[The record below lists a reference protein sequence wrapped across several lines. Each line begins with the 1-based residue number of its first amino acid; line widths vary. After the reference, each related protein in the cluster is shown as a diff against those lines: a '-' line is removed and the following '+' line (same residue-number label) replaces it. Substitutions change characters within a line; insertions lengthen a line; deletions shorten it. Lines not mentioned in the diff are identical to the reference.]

1 MINYRRNYT
10 ATLILDTRESE
21 ESADAMISKL
31 SEMIVHLDGEVKKV
45 ENLGSREIAR
55 PKARNLSSAVYVKID
70 FESDREVPSKIKEQ
84 LRLEKTIDRIIIE
97 KA

>member
-31 SEMIVHLDGEVKKV
+31 SEIIVHLDGEVKKV

-84 LRLEKTIDRIIIE
+84 LRLEKTIDRIMIE

>member
-10 ATLILDTRESE
+10 ATLILDIRESE

-31 SEMIVHLDGEVKKV
+31 SEIIVHLDGEVKKV

-55 PKARNLSSAVYVKID
+55 PKARNFSSAVYLKID
-70 FESDREVPSKIKEQ
+70 FESDRKVPSKIKEQ

>member
-10 ATLILDTRESE
+10 ATLVLDTRESE

-31 SEMIVHLDGEVKKV
+31 SEIIAHLDGEVKKV

-55 PKARNLSSAVYVKID
+55 PKARNFSSAVYVKID
-70 FESDREVPSKIKEQ
+70 FESGREVPSKIKEQ

-97 KA
+97 IA